1 MLHLVT
7 GVPGAAKTA
16 FVVTELDRTES
27 ANKVN
32 LVKNLEIYNHNKPLM
47 EKFQQDFTYRIYEV
61 GSGHELK
68 NQIDVLPDDYF
79 DFLGQEYDDLR
90 PDFYFQRTVH
100 FNEIIERITQREGD
114 QGFKFFLPVR
124 TIYTNI
130 NALKIDYVRAN
141 VYDWRECPDGS
152 IIVIDEVQL
161 VEPYSDIKT
170 KDNPIVQD
178 LTVHR
183 HRGFDFWFITQS
195 PTLLH
200 PTVKVLIGVHFHLTR
215 PYGMTTVVYRFGSC
229 KDTPNAMVNKQNCE
243 AKFNFNPQQRIFK
256 LYKSTTIN
264 THKKRFPKGI
274 WFFVAWVVLG
284 IVFFIYTISS
294 NDIDNSSLLGDGKKP
309 QPTTTEIEP
318 ELVSKVQSNLPGS
331 ASASQAINAEN
342 LTKEQLEELMKLQEQ
357 QFKIQLESQRL
368 EMIMQYEDLQKR
380 LIAQDQ
386 EIKDFYRQLELYK
399 TMLPKDHQI
408 IKNNP
413 DLQVRGV
420 AKFGNQCKAYNAQGV
435 LMTLNKDEC
444 DYYLQETGRVWK
456 AGQTTDL
463 SPPEPRLPPALV
475 DNSTKTPI
483 VPKNDPITA
492 PTNPLPTAQMDMVE

>member
-7 GVPGAAKTA
+7 GVPGATKTA
-16 FVVTELDRTES
+16 FVVTELDKTEN

-32 LVKNLEIYNHNKPLM
+32 LVKNLEYYKHNKPLM
-47 EKFQQDFTYRIYEV
+47 DKFRNDFTYRTYEV

-79 DFLGQEYDDLR
+79 DFLEQEFDDLR
-90 PDFYFQRTVH
+90 PDFYYQRVVH
-100 FNEIIERITQREGD
+100 YNEIIERINNRDGNQD
-114 QGFKFFLPVR
+114 FKFLLPVR

-141 VYDWRECPDGS
+141 VYDWRDCPDGS

-183 HRGFDFWFITQS
+183 HRGFDFWFITQF

-229 KDTPNAMVNKQNCE
+229 KDTPNALVNKQNCE

-274 WFFVAWVVLG
+274 WFFVAWVVFG

-294 NDIDNSSLLGDGKKP
+294 NDIDNSSLVNDKKEIVA
-309 QPTTTEIEP
+309 QPENKTELTNNI
-318 ELVSKVQSNLPGS
+318 QSQVLDSVTGTPTPT
-331 ASASQAINAEN
+331 AIPEN
-342 LTKEQLEELMKLQEQ
+342 LTKEQVEKLLKVQQQ
-357 QFKIQLESQRL
+357 QFDLQLEKQRI
-368 EMIMQYEDLQKR
+368 EIIKQYDELQR
-380 LIAQDQ
+380 QLIEHDEQIQA
-386 EIKDFYRQLELYK
+386 FYRKLELYK
-399 TMLPKDHQI
+399 KNLPKDYQI
-408 IKNNP
+408 KKENP

-420 AKFGNQCKAYNAQGV
+420 AKFGNQCKAYNAQGT
-435 LMTLNKDEC
+435 LMTLNQDEC
-444 DYYLQETGRVWK
+444 NYYLKETGRVWK

-463 SPPEPRLPPALV
+463 SPAEPRLPPALT
-475 DNSTKTPI
+475 DHSTRTIVENNLTPA
-483 VPKNDPITA
+483 PINPPLTA
-492 PTNPLPTAQMDMVE
+492 ETDTPE

>member
-7 GVPGAAKTA
+7 GVPGATKTA
-16 FVVTELDRTES
+16 FVVTELDKTENT
-27 ANKVN
+27 NKVN
-32 LVKNLEIYNHNKPLM
+32 LVKNLESHKQNQPLI
-47 EKFQQDFTYRIYEV
+47 EKFKDDFTYRTYEI

-79 DFLGQEYDDLR
+79 DFLAQEFDDLR
-90 PDFYFQRTVH
+90 PDYYYQRVIH
-100 FNEIIERITQREGD
+100 YNEIIERITQREGE
-114 QGFKFFLPVR
+114 QGFKPMLPVR

-130 NALKIDYVRAN
+130 NALKIDFARALT
-141 VYDWRECPDGS
+141 YDWRECPDGS

-178 LTVHR
+178 LTIHR

-243 AKFNFNPQQRIFK
+243 AKFNFSPQQRIFK

-274 WFFVAWVVLG
+274 WFFLSWVILG
-284 IVFFIYTISS
+284 IGFFIYNIFSGDLS
-294 NDIDNSSLLGDGKKP
+294 KSSLVDDGEKK
-309 QPTTTEIEP
+309 IETP
-318 ELVSKVQSNLPGS
+318 SNLTNNITS
-331 ASASQAINAEN
+331 SITATN
-342 LTKEQLEELMKLQEQ
+342 LTDEQLKQKNELQEQ
-357 QFKIQLESQRL
+357 QLQFELDKQKMQMLAEYQSLRIQLIQQDKQL
-368 EMIMQYEDLQKR
+368 KDLQ
-380 LIAQDQ
+380 
-386 EIKDFYRQLELYK
+386 RQIELQK
-399 TMLPKDHQI
+399 SLPNDYEI

-413 DLQVRGV
+413 SLQVRGV
-420 AKFGNQCKAYNAQGV
+420 MMVGNECRAYNADGT
-435 LMTLNKDEC
+435 LMILSQKEC
-444 DYYLQETGRVWK
+444 GYYLQESGRVWQ
-456 AGQTTDL
+456 ANQTSQTINMPTTNPMPTPTPTTTTTPTE
-463 SPPEPRLPPALV
+463 PPTP
-475 DNSTKTPI
+475 TPI
-483 VPKNDPITA
+483 NMHVIN
-492 PTNPLPTAQMDMVE
+492 